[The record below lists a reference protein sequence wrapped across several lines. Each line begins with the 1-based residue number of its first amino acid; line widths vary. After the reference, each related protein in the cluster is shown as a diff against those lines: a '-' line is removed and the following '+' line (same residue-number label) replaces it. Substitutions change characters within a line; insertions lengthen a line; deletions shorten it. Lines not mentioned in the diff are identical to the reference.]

1 MAEAKSSKGPLF
13 GAADDL
19 SLPSPP
25 SPLAKQSFEYRHVRE
40 RSNSESDLAAESP
53 GLLSYLAVDKN
64 ILNLSK
70 ICSVKVSWDIK
81 EEIGADD
88 WIGLYQSGTIF
99 MAFKCVSSLHNKP
112 CKLMCRKKKKLE
124 RHAWLSLLDLSI
136 IYKWSAK
143 ISMWD
148 VEVCKQ
154 ETEVPHLG
162 HVNKASAMFLFT
174 LHLNIVW
181 WNMM

>member
-70 ICSVKVSWDIK
+70 ICSV
-81 EEIGADD
+81 
-88 WIGLYQSGTIF
+88 
-99 MAFKCVSSLHNKP
+99 
-112 CKLMCRKKKKLE
+112 
-124 RHAWLSLLDLSI
+124 
-136 IYKWSAK
+136 
-143 ISMWD
+143 
-148 VEVCKQ
+148 
-154 ETEVPHLG
+154 
-162 HVNKASAMFLFT
+162 
-174 LHLNIVW
+174 
-181 WNMM
+181 